1 MLKLSPRVSLGFPA
15 SLVKEDLRCWIET
28 LTPTHVVASE
38 GVTAP
43 LRQAFAEE
51 LSLVIVS
58 LAEDQT
64 LDSVQKEIVA
74 ALNDRAQLEVTGVI
88 LRFWTENRDSMT
100 FTTPI
105 SSLNTAD
112 LPLHFDW
119 NEWTASDMW
128 PRDREN
134 QGKLHGMQSIFCNS
148 Y

>member
-1 MLKLSPRVSLGFPA
+1 M
-15 SLVKEDLRCWIET
+15 
-28 LTPTHVVASE
+28 
-38 GVTAP
+38 
-43 LRQAFAEE
+43 
-51 LSLVIVS
+51 IVS

-64 LDSVQKEIVA
+64 LDSVKKEIVA